1 MMLGTQINQH
11 EPHYSTY
18 YNFFLTWV
26 SEPRQ
31 NQRELAR
38 PLTAVAELRD
48 WTSSTAVDHGDP
60 DLISI
65 HGPSQSVLEHGSD
78 YQRSPVWERWEN
90 PPRSEQ
96 DSPGAQFHA
105 AGWPRHAARVS
116 LGYGVCTSIPEVEVW
131 WLMPWRGT
139 LGELCGMISWFVCS
153 VLFW

>member
-1 MMLGTQINQH
+1 MN
-11 EPHYSTY
+11 PHYSTTI
-18 YNFFLTWV
+18 FFLTWV

-48 WTSSTAVDHGDP
+48 WASSTAVDHGDP

-65 HGPSQSVLEHGSD
+65 RGPSQSVLEHGSD

-105 AGWPRHAARVS
+105 AGWPRHAARVFGI
-116 LGYGVCTSIPEVEVW
+116 LEVEAW

-139 LGELCGMISWFVCS
+139 LGELCGIVCLY
-153 VLFW
+153 VRFFAL